1 MVLKGN
7 ILKLFVAKWI
17 FVCSGLLLCS
27 HALAETTYVIDPS
40 HTYPSF
46 EADHMGLSLWRGKF
60 NKTEGVIVYDPDQQ
74 TGRVELVIQADSMD
88 FGHDKM
94 NEKAIGPKMLD
105 SEKFPE
111 IRYVGHTM
119 EFENKKLVRVL
130 GDLTMK
136 GVTKPVNLT
145 IDHFNCKM
153 HPFAKREACGAT
165 ATAQFNR
172 VDFGVDY
179 AVDMGFNPNVK
190 VLISVE
196 AIKK

>member
-1 MVLKGN
+1 MLK
-7 ILKLFVAKWI
+7 IFLLKLMGVF
-17 FVCSGLLLCS
+17 SGFLLCS
-27 HALAETTYVIDPS
+27 QALAETTYVIDPG

-60 NKTEGVIVYDPDQQ
+60 NETKGTIVLDHEQQ

-88 FGHDKM
+88 FGHNKM

-105 SEKFPE
+105 SEQYPE
-111 IRYVGHTM
+111 IRYVGHTI
-119 EFENKKLVRVL
+119 EFENNEPVKVL

-136 GVTKPVNLT
+136 GITKPVNLT
-145 IDHFNCKM
+145 IDRFNCKM
-153 HPFAKREACGAT
+153 HPFAKRQACGAT
-165 ATAQFNR
+165 AEGQLNR

-179 AVDMGFNPNVK
+179 AVDMGFDPMVK

-196 AIKK
+196 AIKKEQ